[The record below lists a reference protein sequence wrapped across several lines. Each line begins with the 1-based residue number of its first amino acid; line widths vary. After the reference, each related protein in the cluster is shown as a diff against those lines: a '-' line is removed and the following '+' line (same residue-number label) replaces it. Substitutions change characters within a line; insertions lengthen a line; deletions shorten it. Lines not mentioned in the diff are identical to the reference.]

1 MHLLRKGGRVSFSDL
16 LAAEDDG
23 SRRPSTASSEP
34 DDGSEASTP
43 SPGPSSSSEEEPAC
57 AAARRWPRGGRHRD
71 QDRYRLAA
79 SKQMVGILLCVWVR
93 ADLLPRVARVRAS
106 CVGRGVMG
114 YMGNKGSVS
123 VSLTL
128 RPGVGGGRGASLC
141 FVCTHL
147 ASGDRDGDGAR
158 RNGDVAEILR
168 RTRFARWATPD
179 RAACE
184 TSAAPVTILEHE

>member
-1 MHLLRKGGRVSFSDL
+1 
-16 LAAEDDG
+16 
-23 SRRPSTASSEP
+23 
-34 DDGSEASTP
+34 
-43 SPGPSSSSEEEPAC
+43 
-57 AAARRWPRGGRHRD
+57 
-71 QDRYRLAA
+71 
-79 SKQMVGILLCVWVR
+79 MVGILLCVWVR
-93 ADLLPRVARVRAS
+93 ADLLPCVAGVRAS

-128 RPGVGGGRGASLC
+128 RGGGASLC

-168 RTRFARWATPD
+168 RTRFARLDSPC
-179 RAACE
+179 RAG
-184 TSAAPVTILEHE
+184 SPVTTILEHE